1 MSVTKQEGRTVSIRT
16 AIKLINTAFKSKRPV
31 MLWGAP
37 GIGKSDLV
45 EKIANDLGRDLIDVR
60 LPLWEPTDIKG
71 MPFMNTN
78 TGTMEWA
85 PPAEFPTDPDSN
97 AIIFL
102 DEING
107 AAPSVQAAAYQL
119 ILNRRVGQ
127 YKLPKNVLIIA
138 AGNRDSDKGVTYR
151 MPKPLANRF
160 VHLDLRVDFDCWLDW
175 AIENKIHA
183 DVVGF
188 LQFSKRDLYDF
199 DPKAD
204 NKAFATPRSWSFVS
218 ELLEEESEL
227 TSVEETDLI
236 SGCVGEGIAIKFN
249 AHRELRGKL
258 PNPGDILDGKV
269 KKLESNEISVQ
280 YAITT
285 GMCYELKE
293 GLDNAK
299 KENDMDTWHEQTSNF
314 IQFMMD
320 NFNTEMVIYGARLA
334 LKNYQLPFN
343 HKKIENFKDFFE
355 RYGKLVIEA

>member
-1 MSVTKQEGRTVSIRT
+1 MVW
-16 AIKLINTAFKSKRPV
+16 LPPV
-31 MLWGAP
+31 
-37 GIGKSDLV
+37 D
-45 EKIANDLGRDLIDVR
+45 
-60 LPLWEPTDIKG
+60 
-71 MPFMNTN
+71 
-78 TGTMEWA
+78 
-85 PPAEFPTDPDSN
+85 FPTEEEAKKYDN
-97 AIIFL
+97 IVILF
-102 DEING
+102 DELNS
-107 AAPSVQAAAYQL
+107 AAQSVQAALYQL
-119 ILNRRVGQ
+119 ILNKRFGQ
-127 YKLPKNVLIIA
+127 YILPKNVKLVA
-138 AGNRDSDKGVTYR
+138 AGNRESDKGVTYR

-175 AIENKIHA
+175 AIEHKVHT

-218 ELLEEESEL
+218 ELFEEESEL

-343 HKKIENFKDFFE
+343 HKKIQNFKDFFE